1 MTTTTG
7 GRDQS
12 PAFEPHREPV
22 PAADGAA
29 RTTPRPE
36 YQLMAVVEARLTANR
51 TDPSR
56 PHAGWLAAVRNGLV
70 TATEV
75 QALPAT
81 ATFTSG
87 LTGAH
92 QQKGARKAAAIRT
105 INKKTRSFTATDDH
119 RYQPLGVSLRVLYK
133 ADRGRYPDDASADAL
148 TMQINALPLM
158 DLESATTVLN
168 QMVGRCAGQG
178 VTVDFYDLARTLIW
192 WGNGISPASRR
203 TRNNVV
209 AAFYGARIS

>member
-1 MTTTTG
+1 MTATTG
-7 GRDQS
+7 DRDNS
-12 PAFEPHREPV
+12 PPVEPRIQPA

-36 YQLMAVVEARLTANR
+36 SQLMAVVEARLIANR

-70 TATEV
+70 SATEI
-75 QALPAT
+75 QALAAT

-87 LTGAH
+87 LVRAR
-92 QQKGARKAAAIRT
+92 QQEGARKAAAVRA
-105 INKKTRSFTATDDH
+105 INKRTRSFTTTADD
-119 RYQPLGVSLRVLYK
+119 RYQPLGLSLRFLYK
-133 ADRGRYPDDASADAL
+133 ADRGRFPDDTSADAL

-158 DLESATTVLN
+158 DLASATTVLN

-178 VTVDFYDLARTLIW
+178 VTVNFYDLARTLIW

-203 TRNNVV
+203 TRSNVI

>member
-7 GRDQS
+7 GRDHS
-12 PAFEPHREPV
+12 PAVEPHREPV

-133 ADRGRYPDDASADAL
+133 ADRGRYPNDASADAL

-203 TRNNVV
+203 TRNNIV